1 MMMLA
6 SMSTPVSST
15 GRRPAAAIARR
26 LAFAVVLALG
36 LVLALGGCPSNKEI
50 RLARSTG
57 YDTDFAK
64 VYSEVLGAVTSLYPT
79 LTENAGAGVIKTAWH
94 YVKINQDDQ
103 QGGGGQ
109 PALNSSGTTSGAAG
123 ALGTSPALGRKAYF
137 VRFSVYV
144 FGGKP
149 WRVRVDGQAAEWEAG
164 AVPVPLHGAAVP
176 TWLKGRIDSIY
187 VAIYRR
193 LEGHAVKLTPVDD
206 GPSEPEEA
214 EVDRA
219 TLGPIPA
226 EAADAVAAALK
237 AARKR
242 NLGALRA
249 LMVEDFT
256 WSFGGSASAD
266 EAMAMWQA
274 DGTIIE
280 RLIGVLEA
288 GCRADEAKTA
298 VTCPPAYTE
307 TPGYL
312 GYRAG
317 FVRRGDAWRMSFFV
331 SGD

>member
-6 SMSTPVSST
+6 PMSTPVSST
-15 GRRPAAAIARR
+15 GRLSAAAIAAGVA
-26 LAFAVVLALG
+26 LAAILLA
-36 LVLALGGCPSNKEI
+36 GCPSNKEI

-64 VYSEVLGAVTSLYPT
+64 VYSEVLGAVTELYPT
-79 LTENAGAGVIKTAWH
+79 LTENANAGVIKTAWH
-94 YVKINQDDQ
+94 YVKINLDDQ
-103 QGGGGQ
+103 QGGGGGQ
-109 PALNSSGTTSGAAG
+109 QNLGGVGNPSSGSSG
-123 ALGTSPALGRKAYF
+123 ALGTAPALGRKAYF

-176 TWLKGRIDSIY
+176 PWLKGRIDAIY

-193 LEGHAVKLTPVDD
+193 LEGYAVKLTEVDD
-206 GPSEPEEA
+206 ALAEPEEA

-249 LMVEDFT
+249 LMTEDFT
-256 WSFGGSASAD
+256 WSFGGSPSAD

-274 DGTIIE
+274 DGTVIE
-280 RLIGVLEA
+280 KLIGVLEA

-312 GYRAG
+312 GWRAG
-317 FVRRGDAWRMSFFV
+317 FVKRGDGWKMSFFV